1 MGLFGNKRKQREQ
14 DLEKRINDLIAESE
28 AEKEVKDQEAAAA
41 SALAT
46 VGEQYGASGFYRGGN
61 AKDLKEVSESI
72 GSSEQQEV
80 DVLGNPLVDQASN
93 NQGGSKLWSA
103 YDQSTFGNLSGA
115 ITDPNAI
122 TMKDMLGSNITEQLY
137 A

>member
-1 MGLFGNKRKQREQ
+1 MGLFGNKRKQRE
-14 DLEKRINDLIAESE
+14 LELEDRINDLIAESD
-28 AEKEVKDQEAAAA
+28 AEKLLRDQEAAAA

-80 DVLGNPLVDQASN
+80 DVLGNPLDYRASN
-93 NQGGSKLWSA
+93 NQGGNKLWSA

-115 ITDPNAI
+115 ITDPNAV
-122 TMKDMLGSNITEQLY
+122 TMKDMLGSNVTEQLY